1 MEIDIKQFEDI
12 EHHIIAVPFH
22 GKLVLVKGRELSP
35 LQIRAI
41 GKFSLVKTGTK
52 STSSDWRQIAS
63 VFELQ
68 HKIVQAWLV
77 SPSYDEIMKIAG
89 LGEYAKE
96 TEKKIKEVALEIMN
110 LHAGPQKKELEQ
122 ELASLRMLSDLV
134 LPNDFTSTITDYA
147 LKRNETDINLVTD
160 EILLEAAT
168 LREIQGGRVS
178 DYVPGNLSEFNKV
191 DIDERGLMLYA
202 EKTKVKKR

>member
-41 GKFSLVKTGTK
+41 GKFSLVKTGNKTGA
-52 STSSDWRQIAS
+52 SDWRQIAS
-63 VFELQ
+63 IFELQ
-68 HKIVQAWLV
+68 HKIVKAWLV
-77 SPSYDEIMKIAG
+77 SPTYDELMNVAG

-96 TEKKIKEVALEIMN
+96 TEKRIKEVALEIMN
-110 LHAGPQKKELEQ
+110 LPTGPQKSELEQ

-160 EILLEAAT
+160 EILIEAAT

-178 DYVPGNLSEFNKV
+178 DYIPGNLSEFNKV
-191 DIDERGLMLYA
+191 DIDERGLILYA
-202 EKTKVKKR
+202 EKTKVTKK